1 MYILQTMRH
10 SPESCPL
17 ANTKNLDIMIKW
29 LENLEIFA
37 AKYGI
42 KVVGVWFD
50 RAAHTAYAIFDSPNM
65 DAFTN
70 FEFDKQNISLIT
82 IKHIEKT
89 VVTPA
94 KDTLSFFKEYKATKE
109 QQ

>member
-1 MYILQTMRH
+1 MKH

-17 ANTKNLDIMIKW
+17 GNSKNLDIMIKW
-29 LENLEIFA
+29 LEDLDIFA

-42 KVVGVWFD
+42 KVLGVWFD
-50 RAAHTAYAIFDSPNM
+50 RAAHTAYAVFDSPSM

-70 FEFDKQNISLIT
+70 FEFDQHNIELIT

-89 VVTPA
+89 VVTCA
-94 KDTLSFFKEYKATKE
+94 KDTLLFFKEYKTTTN
-109 QQ
+109 QH